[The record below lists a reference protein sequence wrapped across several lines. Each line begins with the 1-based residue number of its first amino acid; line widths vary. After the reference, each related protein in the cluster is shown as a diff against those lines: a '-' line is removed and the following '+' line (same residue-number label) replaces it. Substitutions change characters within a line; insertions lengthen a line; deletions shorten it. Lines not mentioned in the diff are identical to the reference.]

1 MARLKKVCLSLYNTE
16 TKRKETI
23 VGSNPEK
30 FCLYTCGPTVYDY
43 AHIGNFR
50 TYIVE
55 DLIRRTLLYLNFPVF
70 QVMNITDIDDK
81 TIQKALEKNV
91 TLQRYTYPYTQAFF
105 EDLDTLQ
112 IQRAEKY
119 PRATHFIPQMIRMIE
134 RLVAKGYAYR
144 KEGNVFFT
152 IQKFP
157 GYGRLSHLNMS
168 DLKVGASGRTDR
180 DEYSKESLSDF
191 VLWKAY
197 DQSRDGNIFWE
208 SPFGPGRPGWHI
220 ECSAMAHALLGES
233 IDMHM
238 GGVDNIF
245 PHHEN
250 EIAQSESCFKTQFV
264 RYWVHVEH
272 LLVDG
277 KKMSKSLGNFYTL
290 RDLTKLGFT
299 GREVRYS
306 LLSAHYRMQYNFS
319 LENLKGSRSALRRI
333 DDFISRIR
341 EISTENSDSKE
352 ASGVIRAMHQ
362 GFFDAIMDDLNI
374 PRALAALFD
383 GIRDLH
389 ILCDQLKVGK
399 TNAIT
404 ILTTFESFHSI
415 LGIFSLDD
423 TPEIP
428 ADIMHAFEKRN
439 QARLVKDYI
448 ESDKHRDY
456 ILSQGYIIEDSKD
469 GSSKVRKS
477 SLHLTRELMEE
488 K

>member
-1 MARLKKVCLSLYNTE
+1 MAPLKKISLSLYNTE

-23 VGSNPEK
+23 KSSNPEK

-55 DLIRRTLLYLNFPVF
+55 DLVRRTLRYLKFPVF

-81 TIQKALEKNV
+81 TIQKALEKNI
-91 TLQRYTYPYTQAFF
+91 TLQEYTYPYTQAFF

-112 IQRAEKY
+112 IERAEQY
-119 PRATHFIPQMIRMIE
+119 PRATHFIPQMIAMIE
-134 RLVAKGYAYR
+134 KLISEDKAYL
-144 KEGNVFFT
+144 KDGNVFFA
-152 IQKFP
+152 IRKFP
-157 GYGRLSHLNMS
+157 EYGRLSHLNMS
-168 DLKVGASGRTDR
+168 DLKGGASGRIDR
-180 DEYSKESLSDF
+180 DEYSKESISDF

-197 DQSRDGNIFWE
+197 DPERDGNIFWE

-220 ECSAMAHALLGES
+220 ECSAMAHALLGKS

-250 EIAQSESCFKTQFV
+250 EIAQSESCFKTRFV

-272 LLVDG
+272 LLVEG

-290 RDLTKLGFT
+290 RDLLTLGFT

-306 LLSAHYRMQYNFS
+306 LLNAHYRMQYNFS

-333 DDFISRIR
+333 DDFVSRVR
-341 EISTENSDSKE
+341 EIDIEE
-352 ASGVIRAMHQ
+352 ASYPETSAVIRAMHH

-383 GIRDLH
+383 GIRVLH
-389 ILCDQLKVGK
+389 SLCDQLKVGK
-399 TNAIT
+399 VDASN
-404 ILTTFESFHSI
+404 ILTLFESFHSI
-415 LGIFSLDD
+415 LGIFSIKD
-423 TPEIP
+423 TDEIP
-428 ADIMHAFEKRN
+428 ADVVHAFEKRN
-439 QARLVKDYI
+439 QARLIRDYVT
-448 ESDKHRDY
+448 SDQYRDY
-456 ILSQGYIIEDSKD
+456 ILSKGYIIEDSKD
-469 GSSKVRKS
+469 GSSKLRKS
-477 SLHLTRELMEE
+477 VLRILREALERD
-488 K
+488 

>member
-1 MARLKKVCLSLYNTE
+1 MAQLKKVSLSLYNTE
-16 TKRKETI
+16 TKKKETI
-23 VGSNPEK
+23 TSSIPEK

-55 DLIRRTLLYLNFPVF
+55 DLVRRTLVYLKFPVF

-81 TIQKALEKNV
+81 TIQKALEKNI
-91 TLQRYTYPYTQAFF
+91 TLQEYTYPYTQAFF

-112 IQRAEKY
+112 IQRAEQY
-119 PRATHFIPQMIRMIE
+119 PRATHFIPQMIAMIQKLISE
-134 RLVAKGYAYR
+134 EKAYL
-144 KEGNVFFT
+144 KDGNVFFN
-152 IQKFP
+152 IRKFP
-157 GYGRLSHLNMS
+157 DYGRLSHLNMS

-180 DEYSKESLSDF
+180 DEYSKESISDF

-197 DQSRDGNIFWE
+197 DRERDGNIFWE

-220 ECSAMAHALLGES
+220 ECSAMAHALLGKS

-250 EIAQSESCFKTQFV
+250 EIAQSESCFKTRFV

-290 RDLTKLGFT
+290 RDLLTLGFT

-306 LLSAHYRMQYNFS
+306 LLNSHYRMQYNFS

-333 DDFISRIR
+333 DDFISRVR
-341 EISTENSDSKE
+341 EIDIEE
-352 ASGVIRAMHQ
+352 ASYPEISAVIRAMHH

-399 TNAIT
+399 ADANT
-404 ILTTFESFHSI
+404 ILTLFESFHSI
-415 LGIFSLDD
+415 LGIFSLKD
-423 TPEIP
+423 TDEIP
-428 ADIMHAFEKRN
+428 PDVIHAFEKRN

-477 SLHLTRELMEE
+477 SLHLIRELMEE

>member
-1 MARLKKVCLSLYNTE
+1 MAGLKKICLSLYNTE
-16 TKRKETI
+16 TKKKETI
-23 VGSNPEK
+23 AGSNPEK

-50 TYIVE
+50 TYVVE
-55 DLIRRTLLYLNFPVF
+55 DLVRRTLRYLNFPVF

-81 TIQKALEKNV
+81 TIQKALEKNIS
-91 TLQRYTYPYTQAFF
+91 LQQYTYPYTQDFF

-112 IQRAEKY
+112 IQRAEAY
-119 PRATHFIPQMIRMIE
+119 PRATHFIPQMLAMIE
-134 RLVAKGYAYR
+134 KLISQDKAYR
-144 KEGNVFFT
+144 RDGNVFFNLR
-152 IQKFP
+152 KFP
-157 GYGRLSHLNMS
+157 AYGRLSHLNMS
-168 DLKVGASGRTDR
+168 DLKTGASGRTDR
-180 DEYSKESLSDF
+180 DEYSKESVSDF

-197 DQSRDGNIFWE
+197 NQTRDGNIFWE

-220 ECSAMAHALLGES
+220 ECSAMAHALLGTS

-264 RYWVHVEH
+264 RYWIHVEH

-290 RDLTKLGFT
+290 RDLMNLGFT

-319 LENLKGSRSALRRI
+319 LENIKGSRSALRRI

-341 EISTENSDSKE
+341 EIDIEE
-352 ASGVIRAMHQ
+352 ASYPETSTAIRTMHE

-389 ILCDQLKVGK
+389 ILCDQVRVGR
-399 TNAIT
+399 ADAST
-404 ILTTFESFHSI
+404 ILTIFESFHSI
-415 LGIFSLDD
+415 LGIFSLED
-423 TPEIP
+423 TDEIP

-439 QARLVKDYI
+439 QARLVKDYV

-456 ILSQGYIIEDSKD
+456 IFSQGYIIEDSKD

-477 SLHLTRELMEE
+477 SLHLMRELMEE

>member
-1 MARLKKVCLSLYNTE
+1 MY
-16 TKRKETI
+16 KR
-23 VGSNPEK
+23 
-30 FCLYTCGPTVYDY
+30 
-43 AHIGNFR
+43 
-50 TYIVE
+50 
-55 DLIRRTLLYLNFPVF
+55 
-70 QVMNITDIDDK
+70 QV
-81 TIQKALEKNV
+81 
-91 TLQRYTYPYTQAFF
+91 
-105 EDLDTLQ
+105 
-112 IQRAEKY
+112 
-119 PRATHFIPQMIRMIE
+119 
-134 RLVAKGYAYR
+134 
-144 KEGNVFFT
+144 
-152 IQKFP
+152 
-157 GYGRLSHLNMS
+157 
-168 DLKVGASGRTDR
+168 
-180 DEYSKESLSDF
+180 SDF

-197 DQSRDGNIFWE
+197 NQTRDGNIFWE

-220 ECSAMAHALLGES
+220 ECSAMAHALLGTS

-264 RYWVHVEH
+264 RYWIHVEH

-290 RDLTKLGFT
+290 RDLMNLGFT

-319 LENLKGSRSALRRI
+319 LENIKGSRSALRRI

-341 EISTENSDSKE
+341 EIDIEE
-352 ASGVIRAMHQ
+352 ASYPETSTAIRTMHE

-389 ILCDQLKVGK
+389 ILCDQVRVGR
-399 TNAIT
+399 ADAST
-404 ILTTFESFHSI
+404 ILTIFESFHSI
-415 LGIFSLDD
+415 LGIFSLED
-423 TPEIP
+423 TDEIP

-439 QARLVKDYI
+439 QARLVKDYV

-456 ILSQGYIIEDSKD
+456 IFSQGYICLLYTSPSPRD
-469 GSSKVRKS
+469 
-477 SLHLTRELMEE
+477 
-488 K
+488 